1 MHPAAPMSCLSLPL
15 TQAAAPPPVLPFD
28 VISPLCFHLLII
40 SHSPAHSQPGSSCP
54 RLTCPQPAGLLPSPT
69 LCILDMCPPR
79 YTPVGV
85 RVQEQDTGP
94 LSLGSICVGEL
105 FGKSAPPALETVSHL
120 EGLLKQIT
128 GPTLTVSVSVGLGW
142 GSGIC
147 ISN

>member
-1 MHPAAPMSCLSLPL
+1 
-15 TQAAAPPPVLPFD
+15 
-28 VISPLCFHLLII
+28 
-40 SHSPAHSQPGSSCP
+40 
-54 RLTCPQPAGLLPSPT
+54 
-69 LCILDMCPPR
+69 MCPPR